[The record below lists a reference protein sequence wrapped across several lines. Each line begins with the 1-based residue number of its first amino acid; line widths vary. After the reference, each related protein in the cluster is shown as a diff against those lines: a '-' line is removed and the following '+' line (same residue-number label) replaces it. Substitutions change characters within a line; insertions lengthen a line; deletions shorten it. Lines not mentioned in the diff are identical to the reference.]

1 MRMLFCFISILFFI
15 ISNAQFT
22 NLPNFD
28 EKNLKF
34 GYFIGTNTYDYKV
47 IYKENPRYPLTV
59 ERGTGLNVG
68 LIGEIKIRKNLNLSF
83 EPGLYS
89 NNTKLVFN
97 ERLEFTSYNDTL
109 WNIKSNNIHLP
120 VLLKYS
126 SNRLNN
132 FRPYLKAG
140 FSTSIN
146 LGKIEGSFENYS
158 MENFNLKKIG
168 FYYELAFG
176 IDFYL
181 RYFKFS
187 PHLEEFFP
195 LKTNYLKIF
204 LKTLGQEI

>member
-1 MRMLFCFISILFFI
+1 MRMLFYSITLLFFL

-59 ERGTGLNVG
+59 DRGTGLNVG

-120 VLLKYS
+120 ILLKYS

-187 PHLEEFFP
+187 PSIRVKSSGTSYVLI
-195 LKTNYLKIF
+195 TIF
-204 LKTLGQEI
+204 SEST

>member
-1 MRMLFCFISILFFI
+1 MFLSFGKMRMLFCFISILFFI

-97 ERLEFTSYNDTL
+97 ERLEFTS
-109 WNIKSNNIHLP
+109 
-120 VLLKYS
+120 
-126 SNRLNN
+126 
-132 FRPYLKAG
+132 
-140 FSTSIN
+140 
-146 LGKIEGSFENYS
+146 
-158 MENFNLKKIG
+158 
-168 FYYELAFG
+168 
-176 IDFYL
+176 
-181 RYFKFS
+181 
-187 PHLEEFFP
+187 
-195 LKTNYLKIF
+195 
-204 LKTLGQEI
+204 

>member
-47 IYKENPRYPLTV
+47 IYKENPRHPLTV

-120 VLLKYS
+120 ILLKYS

-132 FRPYLKAG
+132 FRPYLKA
-140 FSTSIN
+140 
-146 LGKIEGSFENYS
+146 
-158 MENFNLKKIG
+158 
-168 FYYELAFG
+168 
-176 IDFYL
+176 
-181 RYFKFS
+181 
-187 PHLEEFFP
+187 
-195 LKTNYLKIF
+195 
-204 LKTLGQEI
+204 